1 MNMSPRTSVNHY
13 VTLDLP
19 ENATQEEIK
28 AKYRSLVLKFHPDVN
43 NNTEESRAH
52 FLSIR
57 EAFEI
62 LGNENSRKKYDD
74 DLKLVK
80 WTISREPTRSSRR
93 EQGFSNHF
101 WDDLQ
106 RASSRVR
113 FQEWWMKY
121 EKEVVKANKEVTEAS
136 RVFYPTNQKLDN
148 LNSDQIYFKNR
159 LERIQAGGK
168 WNFRKF
174 STLFRRH
181 CFS

>member
-1 MNMSPRTSVNHY
+1 MKLTGSNYISFEHHLIY
-13 VTLDLP
+13 
-19 ENATQEEIK
+19 
-28 AKYRSLVLKFHPDVN
+28 
-43 NNTEESRAH
+43 
-52 FLSIR
+52 LS
-57 EAFEI
+57 
-62 LGNENSRKKYDD
+62 
-74 DLKLVK
+74 
-80 WTISREPTRSSRR
+80 
-93 EQGFSNHF
+93 
-101 WDDLQ
+101 
-106 RASSRVR
+106 
-113 FQEWWMKY
+113 EWRGI